1 MIDPASEHLLT
12 LAEAAVEVQGG
23 RGGNVSVRTIRRW
36 ASAGIRGVFLETCL
50 RGGARFT
57 TREAI
62 ERFFSRQNQADAQ
75 PAECGAM

>member
-1 MIDPASEHLLT
+1 MINLAGERLLT
-12 LAEAAVEVQGG
+12 FAEAAAEVQSG
-23 RGGNVSVRTIRRW
+23 RGGNISVRTIRRW

-62 ERFFSRQNQADAQ
+62 ERFFLRQNQTDAK
-75 PAECGAM
+75 PAECGAT